1 MNNDLNSKI
10 KHALSAHGNIESFRI
25 IDEIK
30 LITSTITKL
39 KVSYRTGNML
49 VYLKKYKASNGRA
62 LSPDVGRHE
71 YESLKKLHSRFKG
84 HKGLHVVRP
93 IAYLPEEQ
101 LLITE
106 AFEGKSLSELMLS
119 HLRGWSFG
127 ERKKKIEQH
136 IYMSGEWLKSFQSD
150 TLQEASVPLSHMEFF
165 ASVKE
170 MLKVLNR
177 FGLQGIFETT
187 ALERIEEGLGRIAGE
202 TVNHVGCH
210 NDFTPQN
217 ILVNKGELAVI
228 DFARFATDSN
238 YEDLALFIV
247 ALEGYKSII
256 GISKGKVEIL
266 KEAFVRGYGMNTVS
280 RPILH
285 LYIIKNVIKVLTWI
299 SPESTEQ
306 PNFLHTLSS
315 KSQKKR
321 RLQVYFQYMD
331 WLYHNPSGI

>member
-10 KHALSAHGNIESFRI
+10 KRVLSAYGDIESVRI

-30 LITSTITKL
+30 LISSTITKM
-39 KVSYRTGNML
+39 KISYQTGNMII
-49 VYLKKYKASNGRA
+49 YLKKYKASNGRA
-62 LSPDVGRHE
+62 LSTDVGGHE
-71 YESLKKLHSRFKG
+71 YESLKKLHGRLAG

-93 IAYLPEEQ
+93 IAYLPEER

-106 AFEGKSLSELMLS
+106 AFEGKSLNELMLS

-127 ERKKKIEQH
+127 ERKNKIKQH
-136 IYMSGEWLKSFQSD
+136 IHKSGEWLKSFQSS
-150 TLQEASVPLSHMEFF
+150 TLQEASVPLSHMAFLE
-165 ASVKE
+165 SVKG

-177 FGLQGIFETT
+177 FGLQGSFETI
-187 ALERIEEGLGRIAGE
+187 ALKKVEEALGRVAGE

-217 ILVNKGELAVI
+217 ILMNKGELAVI

-256 GISKGKVEIL
+256 GISEGNVEIL
-266 KEAFVRGYGMNTVS
+266 KEAFIHGYGINTVS
-280 RPILH
+280 RPLLH
-285 LYIIKNVIKVLTWI
+285 LYILKNVIKVLTWI
-299 SPESTEQ
+299 SPESTDQ
-306 PNFLHTLSS
+306 VKFLCTLSS
-315 KSQKKR
+315 KSKKKR
-321 RLQVYFQYMD
+321 RLKVYFHYMD
-331 WLYHNPSGI
+331 WLYRNPSAI